1 MSGRE
6 AAVSAGLLAAAAV
19 LVARARVRAA
29 RERRRASPYVPRP
42 LHYWDYPSFPL
53 VASPLA
59 PEAEF
64 ASALAQIREERTQ
77 QMLVVANG
85 DDTTAVAACALML
98 EPKFLRGGSWVAHL
112 ASILPPMQPTI
123 PDMARAYRT
132 LLREAL
138 ERARS
143 AGCYKAIFDSS
154 TPAESELMLE
164 MGFVLSQLAM
174 QRDLRP
180 ASARGPAAELPA
192 SPALPKL
199 DGGQLR
205 DMQLRSLVSS
215 DSAAYIQLLKQ
226 LSVAIPMEAKAFDA
240 HLQEARRSRVHR
252 ITVVEDVGCFSISVQ
267 RRPFHACGLVGHLED
282 VVIDSSRRGIGLGRA
297 MVTASIFLAE
307 QLGCCQLLLNCK
319 QENAAFYEKC
329 GFTQA
334 SEGGFS
340 IYFDEVGH
348 T

>member
-226 LSVAIPMEAKAFDA
+226 VPSLAVFVCLNSRYTPRDGCLQRLLPPSLPLPYPRCPLSS
-240 HLQEARRSRVHR
+240 HLP
-252 ITVVEDVGCFSISVQ
+252 CP
-267 RRPFHACGLVGHLED
+267 RPFVRPPCLRSVYPLAMSPRSLPHAVVPARPPVLSHFNSAVERGHPD
-282 VVIDSSRRGIGLGRA
+282 GSK
-297 MVTASIFLAE
+297 SI
-307 QLGCCQLLLNCK
+307 
-319 QENAAFYEKC
+319 
-329 GFTQA
+329 
-334 SEGGFS
+334 
-340 IYFDEVGH
+340 
-348 T
+348 